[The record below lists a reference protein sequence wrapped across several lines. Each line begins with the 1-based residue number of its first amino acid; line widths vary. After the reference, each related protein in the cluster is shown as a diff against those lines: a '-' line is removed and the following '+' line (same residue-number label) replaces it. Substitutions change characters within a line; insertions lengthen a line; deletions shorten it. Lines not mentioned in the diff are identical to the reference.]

1 MLTEFD
7 QTTIAN
13 MTAALDF
20 VCKKIPADKDTNEL
34 RKRIGDGLVQCAR
47 SGKRSLIELQEA
59 GMKVMNE
66 SATPSRSGWFGWIWP
81 RSA

>member
-20 VCKKIPADKDTNEL
+20 ICKKIPADKDSSEL
-34 RKRIGDGLVQCAR
+34 RKRIGDELIRCAR
-47 SGKRSLIELQEA
+47 TGGRSLIDLQQR
-59 GMKVMNE
+59 G
-66 SATPSRSGWFGWIWP
+66 
-81 RSA
+81 

>member
-20 VCKKIPADKDTNEL
+20 VCKKLPADKDSNDVREGAAGQAVVCPLL
-34 RKRIGDGLVQCAR
+34 RGSSPTRGVAPKQHRGLPRFPHPSTIRAR
-47 SGKRSLIELQEA
+47 AR
-59 GMKVMNE
+59 
-66 SATPSRSGWFGWIWP
+66 FF
-81 RSA
+81 

>member
-20 VCKKIPADKDTNEL
+20 VCKKLPADKDSNEL
-34 RKRIGDGLVQCAR
+34 RKRIGDELVRCAR
-47 SGKRSLIELQEA
+47 MGMQLLYQTYRSLADQADLSTA
-59 GMKVMNE
+59 
-66 SATPSRSGWFGWIWP
+66 
-81 RSA
+81 